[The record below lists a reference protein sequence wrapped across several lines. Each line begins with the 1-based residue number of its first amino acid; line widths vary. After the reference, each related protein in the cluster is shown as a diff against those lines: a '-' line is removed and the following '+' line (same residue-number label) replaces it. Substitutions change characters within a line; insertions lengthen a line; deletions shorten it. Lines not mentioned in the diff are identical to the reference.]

1 MGNIISTLKEWK
13 FKQLLIA
20 ISIILITFVLNIAYT
35 AFEIVEERTVCT
47 IVTHDVVGDKYGNI
61 EYYTLCDC
69 EDNTIRRLRG
79 SNYYVMEKGFS
90 FYYKYKVI
98 KWRGHE

>member
-1 MGNIISTLKEWK
+1 MNKFISTLKEWK
-13 FKQLLIA
+13 FAIVLIA
-20 ISIILITFVLNIAYT
+20 VSAIFITIAYT

-47 IVTHDVVGDKYGNI
+47 VVTHDAVGDRSGNI

-69 EDNTIRRLRG
+69 EDNTVRRLRG
-79 SNYYVMEKGFS
+79 SNYYVIEKGFS

>member
-1 MGNIISTLKEWK
+1 MNKFISILKEWK
-13 FKQLLIA
+13 LAIVLIA
-20 ISIILITFVLNIAYT
+20 ISAIFITIAYT

-47 IVTHDVVGDKYGNI
+47 IVTHDAIGDKYGHI

>member
-1 MGNIISTLKEWK
+1 MNKFISTLKEWK
-13 FKQLLIA
+13 FAIVLIA
-20 ISIILITFVLNIAYT
+20 VSAIFITISYT
-35 AFEIVEERTVCT
+35 AFETVEERIVCT

-98 KWRGHE
+98 KWRGYE

>member
-1 MGNIISTLKEWK
+1 MNKFISILKEWK
-13 FKQLLIA
+13 LAIVLIA
-20 ISIILITFVLNIAYT
+20 ISAIFITIAYT
-35 AFEIVEERTVCT
+35 AFEIVEERIICTV
-47 IVTHDVVGDKYGNI
+47 VTHDAIGDKYGHI

>member
-35 AFEIVEERTVCT
+35 AFEIVEERTICT
-47 IVTHDVVGDKYGNI
+47 VVTHDAIGDKYGHI

-69 EDNTIRRLRG
+69 EDNTVRRLRG

-90 FYYKYKVI
+90 FYYKYRAI
-98 KWRGHE
+98 KRRGYE